1 MTDMENR
8 NAKDMK
14 KNQFVI
20 ESNIPANPANVEKK
34 DGNAAPNPAG
44 MQRIDIVIEV
54 SKEEDFKSFYA
65 IGAIGVN
72 NIYDFRI
79 KFYNDEPELGRPDGV
94 RKIHRKIGTEIV
106 LSPTAAF
113 ELARWLNQNVQDYEK
128 KFGPIIKNAAPG
140 GFGNAEDSDEDKH
153 NKLLEGYA

>member
-1 MTDMENR
+1 MTDMDNK
-8 NAKDMK
+8 NANMK

-20 ESNIPANPANVEKK
+20 EPNAPANPANAEKK
-34 DGNAAPNPAG
+34 DGNAAPKPAG
-44 MQRIDIVIEV
+44 GQRIDIVIEV

-79 KFYNDEPELGRPDGV
+79 KFYNDEPEIGRPDGV
-94 RKIHRKIGTEIV
+94 RKIQRKIGSEIV

-140 GFGNAEDSDEDKH
+140 SFGNADDDEDKH